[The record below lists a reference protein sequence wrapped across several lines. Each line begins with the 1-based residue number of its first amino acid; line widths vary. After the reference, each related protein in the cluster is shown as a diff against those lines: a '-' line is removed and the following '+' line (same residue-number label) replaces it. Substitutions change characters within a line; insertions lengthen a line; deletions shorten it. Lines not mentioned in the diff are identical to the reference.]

1 MLTSVFE
8 TVSDVTAIVFKLR
21 NGKRRIWGLC
31 FVVFF
36 ALLAPA
42 AAQEPLKGVALV
54 IGQADYEYLPKLA
67 NPGNDAKRVD
77 EILTSLGFKTDMV
90 DNRGGKRLKRDIEE
104 FIEDADGADVALI
117 YYSGHGIEAGGENY
131 LVPVDAQAELEILD
145 EGELIKT
152 GPILEALRDK
162 VRIAIVLLD
171 ACRTSPFAAGTV
183 IRAGGDAQA
192 QPIGSG
198 GLTVGK
204 GVMLIADGA
213 ASESLGEV
221 IGFAAAPG
229 AVALDG
235 EPGSNSPYAA
245 ALAKHLSAGNRDFGQ
260 VMTLV
265 AEEVYLATK
274 GRQRPWTNANLRR
287 LLYFGKNPEDAESDE
302 ALIRGERRQLLLT
315 IAATPLDLRRT
326 VETIASVD
334 NVPLGGLYAMLRTLG
349 VEAQRDPEK
358 LGEQL
363 KAGAEKLK
371 SILAE
376 REALKSTDVEIVRLS
391 DLANRAVGE
400 GAIDAANAFHGKA
413 KARVAA
419 LEGNVEAAEADIA
432 ARRLEFADVY
442 ARSARTLELGF
453 NYLAAAEDW
462 AKAYRNAERWDSQK
476 AFAFR
481 IAEADALRNHGN
493 LKGSVKALADS
504 IELYGL
510 LLKSVDPQK
519 RADDWATIQKNLGTS
534 LRMFGEVGFGT
545 DSLEQAVA
553 AHDAALHVWT
563 RERAPRSWARTQ
575 VELGKA
581 YWRLG
586 QRETGTDK
594 LKDSVEAYRAALE
607 VLTREEAP
615 LDWAMAQNYL
625 AGSLRL
631 LGERTRS
638 RATFEEAVAA
648 YRAALLEW
656 TRERAPFDWARLQNN
671 LGLVFN
677 EIGARDNDMA
687 KHLEAIAAF
696 RAALQEWTRERAP
709 MYWATVQSNMGLALA
724 DLGKQGDTARLEE
737 AIAAYR
743 AALEEWTREKV
754 PFDWAAAQGNLAS
767 ALRELGDRQDN
778 GKILDEAVA
787 AYRAVLLERTRD
799 RAPLDWAKTQ
809 NGLGLALNSIGRING
824 DMARVAEAIAA
835 HRAALQ
841 VVSRDESPDLWADIH
856 YNLGWAFFALGDRDT
871 GVARLEE
878 AVVAFRAALRGWS
891 REAYPVDWANTQY
904 GLGQALMTIDDR
916 APRTARLEEAVVAF
930 RAALAQW
937 SPAASTGSHQ
947 SYAQYNL
954 GRALLSLHERQS
966 GDTAELEQAVVAFR
980 AAVAGWTRDL
990 NPLDWADAQYLLG
1003 VALAALGRRESGT
1016 ARLEEAVDAYRA
1028 ALQELSPAY
1037 SRTRW
1042 ARTQV
1047 GLGVALAAIGERQ
1060 TGTARFEEAVGA
1072 FRAALQE
1079 LSPEWAPLD
1088 WANAQYE
1095 LGMALGWIGRRE
1107 SGTARLEEAV
1117 AALRA
1122 SAEAVTRAEAPDDWV
1137 KFQDGLGSA
1146 LRTLGERE
1154 RETAR

>member
-1 MLTSVFE
+1 MTASVF
-8 TVSDVTAIVFKLR
+8 SLK
-21 NGKRRIWGLC
+21 NGKQRIGGLC
-31 FVVFF
+31 VVVFLAIF
-36 ALLAPA
+36 APA

-54 IGQADYEYLPKLA
+54 IGQADYEHLAKLA

-77 EILTSLGFKTDMV
+77 ELLTSLGFKTDMV
-90 DNRGGKRLKRDIEE
+90 DNRAGKRLKRDIED

-117 YYSGHGIEAGGENY
+117 YYSGHGIEASGENY
-131 LVPVDAQAELEILD
+131 LVPVDAQAAQDVLD

-152 GPILEALRDK
+152 GPILEELRGK

-192 QPIGSG
+192 RPIGAG
-198 GLTVGK
+198 GLTAGK

-235 EPGSNSPYAA
+235 EPGTNSPYAA
-245 ALAKHLSAGNRDFGQ
+245 ALAKHLSAENRDFGQ

-287 LLYFGKNPEDAESDE
+287 LLYFGKNPEDAETDE

-326 VETIASVD
+326 VETIALAD
-334 NVPLGGLYAMLRTLG
+334 DVPLGGLYAMLRSLG
-349 VEAQRDPEK
+349 VEAQSDSEK

-371 SILAE
+371 TIMAE
-376 REALKSTDVEIVRLS
+376 REALKSSDVEIARLS
-391 DLANRAVGE
+391 DLANRAVAE
-400 GAIDAANAFHGKA
+400 GAIDAANAFHRKA

-419 LEGNVEAAEADIA
+419 LEGNVVAAEADIA

-442 ARSARTLELGF
+442 ARSARTLELDF

-462 AKAYRNAERWDSQK
+462 AKAYQNAERWDSQK

-481 IAEADALRNHGN
+481 TAEADALRNHGN
-493 LKGSVKALADS
+493 LKGSVEALADS

-510 LLKSVDPQK
+510 LLKTVDLQE
-519 RADDWATIQKNLGTS
+519 RADDWAMIQNNLGSS
-534 LRMFGEVGFGT
+534 LRMAGEVGYGT
-545 DSLEQAVA
+545 DRLEQAVS
-553 AHDAALHVWT
+553 AHNAALQVWT
-563 RERAPRSWARTQ
+563 RERSPRNWAQTQ

-586 QRETGTDK
+586 QRETGTGK
-594 LKDSVEAYRAALE
+594 LKDSVGAYRAALQ
-607 VLTREEAP
+607 VLTREQAP

-631 LGERTRS
+631 VGERTRN
-638 RATFEEAVAA
+638 RAIFEEAVAA

-656 TRERAPFDWARLQNN
+656 TRERAPFDWARVQNN
-671 LGLVFN
+671 LGLVLN
-677 EIGARDNDMA
+677 EIGTRDGDTA
-687 KHLEAIAAF
+687 KNLEALAAF

-709 MYWATVQSNMGLALA
+709 MYWATVQSNMGVALA

-743 AALEEWTREKV
+743 AALEEWTRDKV
-754 PFDWAAAQGNLAS
+754 PYDWAAAQGNLAI
-767 ALRELGDRQDN
+767 ALRLLGERQDN

-787 AYRAVLLERTRD
+787 AYRSVLLERTRD

-824 DMARVAEAIAA
+824 DMARVEEAIAA

-841 VVSRDESPDLWADIH
+841 VVSRDESPGLWANIH
-856 YNLGWAFFALGDRDT
+856 YNLGWAIFALGDRDT
-871 GVARLEE
+871 GIARLEE
-878 AVVAFRAALRGWS
+878 AVGAFQAALQGWS
-891 REAYPVDWANTQY
+891 RETDPVDWANTQY
-904 GLGQALMTIDDR
+904 GLGQVLMTIDDR
-916 APRTARLEEAVVAF
+916 APHTARLEEAVVAF
-930 RAALAQW
+930 RSALARW
-937 SPAASTGSHQ
+937 SPGASTDADKAF
-947 SYAQYNL
+947 AQYNL
-954 GRALLSLHERQS
+954 GRALFAIHERHG
-966 GDTAELEQAVVAFR
+966 GDTAQLEQAIVAFR
-980 AAVAGWTRDL
+980 AALAGWTRDL
-990 NPLDWADAQYLLG
+990 NRRDWADAQHRLG
-1003 VALAALGRRESGT
+1003 VALAALGKRESGT
-1016 ARLEEAVDAYRA
+1016 ARLE
-1028 ALQELSPAY
+1028 Q
-1037 SRTRW
+1037 
-1042 ARTQV
+1042 
-1047 GLGVALAAIGERQ
+1047 
-1060 TGTARFEEAVGA
+1060 
-1072 FRAALQE
+1072 
-1079 LSPEWAPLD
+1079 
-1088 WANAQYE
+1088 
-1095 LGMALGWIGRRE
+1095 
-1107 SGTARLEEAV
+1107 AV

-1122 SAEAVTRAEAPDDWV
+1122 AAQAVTPEQAPSDWA
-1137 KFQDGLGSA
+1137 KFQDGLASA
-1146 LRTLGERE
+1146 LRTLCERE
-1154 RETAR
+1154 RKMADCE